1 MWAGKRVGS
10 HEKRSVW
17 GEKGAGKQ
25 ASRKWGIGAG
35 RGGKKKDKR
44 KSYQVVCPPWLTS
57 KSWTRWETEEV
68 RSRISSEER
77 LSHSS

>member
-17 GEKGAGKQ
+17 REKGAGKQ

-44 KSYQVVCPPWLTS
+44 QKEILPGSMSSMADKQVLDALGD
-57 KSWTRWETEEV
+57 RRGEV
-68 RSRISSEER
+68 KN
-77 LSHSS
+77 LV

>member
-1 MWAGKRVGS
+1 MGRIVSGQTSKQKMGYWGGVG
-10 HEKRSVW
+10 
-17 GEKGAGKQ
+17 
-25 ASRKWGIGAG
+25 GI
-35 RGGKKKDKR
+35 KKKDKR

-77 LSHSS
+77 LFHSS